1 MQTRQ
6 TRGSACSAGG
16 LLRLAAAVAGA
27 ALALSACSPPRIDGR
42 AEAEQEPSPCE
53 SALYAAL
60 GHDATADSAA
70 PALLRYHALRAA
82 WGEWLDVAAN
92 CPTRFDE
99 GVLRAAKAAARAV
112 VLGGRWGV
120 EPGDWDDTVEAAAM
134 DADTDL
140 AGLSARIDAAGAALA
155 EDRAGFAVEV
165 LAARGAAGASLT
177 LSDRHKAA
185 AELLASLSDEDARLK
200 VYDVAAI
207 LASPDAA
214 VDAANGLRASTL
226 AVVEM
231 DCARSLVAAAGDAEA
246 DGGADA
252 DATDADADA
261 DAVAGADDGGTV
273 GGTGDA
279 GATGNGADG
288 DAGTEVGGTD
298 AVAGTGSAADDA
310 DGLAEAA
317 RIAALRGYAAL
328 AASHAYQ
335 AFRSGYPMFDEALF
349 AQDAG

>member
-112 VLGGRWGV
+112 VLGGRRGV

-207 LASPDAA
+207 LDSPDAA

-231 DCARSLVAAAGDAEA
+231 DCTRSLVAAAGDAEA

-261 DAVAGADDGGTV
+261 DDGTV

-279 GATGNGADG
+279 GATGDGSDG
-288 DAGTEVGGTD
+288 DAGTEAGGTE

-317 RIAALRGYAAL
+317 RTAALRGYAAL

-335 AFRSGYPMFDEALF
+335 AFQSGYPMFDEALF
-349 AQDAG
+349 AQDAD